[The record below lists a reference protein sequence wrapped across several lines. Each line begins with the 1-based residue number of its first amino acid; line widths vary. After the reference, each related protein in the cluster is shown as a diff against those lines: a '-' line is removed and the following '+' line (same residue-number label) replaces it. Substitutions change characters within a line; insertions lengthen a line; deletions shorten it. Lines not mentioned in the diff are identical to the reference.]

1 MLFMDEL
8 NDPKLVAAL
17 QDGSVG
23 VLPTDTV
30 YGLVCRAS
38 DESAVARL
46 YQLKSRDSKP
56 GTVVAANIEQLIEL
70 GIPARYLRP
79 LGHFWPNPLSVV
91 VPSEPAL
98 RYLDLGKMSL
108 AVRIPSEKNLQSLL
122 EKTGPLL
129 TTSANHPGEP
139 VADSMQAAKGY
150 FGDQVDFYV
159 DGGDLSDRP
168 ASTIVQIID
177 DEIVVLREGAI
188 KFDDKGEIIS

>member
-17 QDGSVG
+17 QNGSVG

-30 YGLVCRAS
+30 YGLVCRAV

-46 YQLKSRDSKP
+46 YRLKSRDSKP
-56 GTVVAANIEQLIEL
+56 GTVIAAGVEQLIEL

-79 LGHFWPNPLSVV
+79 LDHFWPNPLSIV

-108 AVRIPSEKNLQSLL
+108 AVRIPSDKKLQTLL
-122 EKTGPLL
+122 KKTGPLL
-129 TTSANHPGEP
+129 TTSANHPGQP
-139 VADSMQAAKGY
+139 VADSLEVAKDY

-159 DGGDLSDRP
+159 DGGDLSNRP
-168 ASTIVQIID
+168 ASTIIQVID

-188 KFDDKGEIIS
+188 KFNDKGEIIL